1 MFWMY
6 YFFGIWHYH
15 KKKDYK
21 KAQSYFFK
29 ALKRQEEHSKCN
41 FKLGM
46 SYFKLKQ
53 WREANEFI
61 FKALTIDP
69 SKKSWEIQLRQTE
82 NHLNG
87 MFFRPQKLWWKEV
100 EDLKKQIQ
108 NKGKNFFKCRDLAI
122 ALENMKRYHEAADYY
137 KQAIELNDKK
147 DSMLYYKLG
156 YCYESRGHDSEP
168 NVELSKKYYDKAIK
182 YDEELDAQKFGIGI
196 FHEKQGLWQEANK
209 AYLEYYQKTQNLEND
224 DLLYKIA
231 FSFEK
236 LYDWDGAEVYYKKAL
251 EVNYQR
257 SYTHY
262 RLALMLERQ
271 KQFEE
276 AIKFYKEAIKRND
289 THKSY
294 WYFRLCKCLNSLGR
308 YEESAKFLN
317 ESQVIQ
323 NKPCGL
329 SEDILKDKNL
339 KRRIFYTEC
348 YENLAII
355 DNVILYES
363 FHGKSMSCNPYAIFL
378 YLLKQDEFK
387 DYTHVWVVDN
397 INNVKSKFKKLKNVI
412 VVKKDS
418 DLYLKYIA
426 SAKYLINN
434 STFPEYFIRKIDQ
447 LYLNT
452 WHGVPWK
459 MLGKDIKGSFIEY
472 KNVQRNFL
480 HATHLIAPSRHTMDV
495 MIKQH
500 EIEFLSSSKKY
511 LSGYPRV
518 DISLN
523 QTENEKE
530 KLKGT
535 LGIPSEKKVILYAP
549 TFRGSFYDSEDISNE
564 KINELYNKIK
574 DNFDE
579 YCLLYRGHYS
589 VKSKSI
595 LHEDIIIPPVYIDT
609 NELLGIA
616 DVLIT
621 DYSSVLFDF
630 MSLEKPIIFFLYDY
644 ENYKN
649 NRGVYF
655 DISEISQEYSVAID
669 EVIDSLKNAKN
680 FKTSS
685 YLYNQIKDYYFIKE
699 KGQATKL
706 VVDFFF
712 KGIIKDNLS
721 IDYTNTKKNLLF
733 YPGALMP
740 NGITT
745 SFKNLINTFKNNSYN
760 IHVSIDASSVGEH
773 LERIEFFNEIKD
785 KFSTLSS
792 VENINYTLEE
802 YFIYAYFL
810 EHNNWQNLSAKM
822 LFEKMFKREF
832 RRIYGDAKIDFL
844 INFDGYTRYWHFLFA
859 MNDIKQK
866 IVFLHND
873 MQGEFDRRFPQLE
886 QNFRCYDYYDKILSV
901 SKQTNEEN
909 KKNLASLYDIMENKF
924 DFLENTI
931 NYNEIIQKSKEILD
945 EKIENKYFKKDHKVF
960 INIARLSIEKDHAKL
975 IRAFGVIHKENPKT
989 ILLILGDGVLKEEL
1003 NGLIYE
1009 LKLQKSVFLL
1019 GRISNPFP
1027 YLKKADC
1034 FVMSSNHEG
1043 QPMTLLE
1050 ALVLDK
1056 TIVATDI
1063 PGNVSILENR
1073 GGLIVDN
1080 SIKGLVYGMEQY
1092 LLNKIERKH
1101 FDGVEYN
1108 NAVLYKLDEIF
1119 KGINNE

>member
-21 KAQSYFFK
+21 KAQSYFLK

-69 SKKSWEIQLRQTE
+69 SKKSWGVQLKQTE
-82 NHLNG
+82 NHLNS

-108 NKGKNFFKCRDLAI
+108 NKGKNFFICRDLAI

-156 YCYESRGHDSEP
+156 YCYESKGHDSEP

-257 SYTHY
+257 PYTHY
-262 RLALMLERQ
+262 RLALVLERQ

-276 AIKFYKEAIKRND
+276 AIKFYKETIKRDN

-308 YEESAKFLN
+308 YEESVKFLN

-323 NKPCGL
+323 NKPYGL
-329 SEDILKDKNL
+329 SEDMLKDKNL

-387 DYTHVWVVDN
+387 DYTHVWVVNN

-412 VVKKDS
+412 VIKRGS
-418 DLYLKYIA
+418 DLYLKYLA
-426 SAKYLINN
+426 SAKYLVNN
-434 STFPEYFIRKIDQ
+434 VTFPDYFIRKDGQ
-447 LYLNT
+447 RYLNT
-452 WHGVPWK
+452 WHGTPIK
-459 MLGKDIKGSFIEY
+459 YLGKKIKTGFMEHA
-472 KNVQRNFL
+472 NAQRNFL
-480 HATHLIAPSRHTMDV
+480 HATHLIHPNLYTKDILENDYD
-495 MIKQH
+495 IKD
-500 EIEFLSSSKKY
+500 LSSGVSI
-511 LSGYPRV
+511 LTGYPRI
-518 DISLN
+518 DLSLSSN
-523 QTENEKE
+523 ASIKND
-530 KLKGT
+530 
-535 LGIPSEKKVILYAP
+535 LGIKDEQKVLLYAP
-549 TFRGSFYDSEDISNE
+549 TWRGGLNTQYFDFERLRNDILELQKSDFKILVSVHHEIEHLFDNE
-564 KINELYNKIK
+564 QFK
-574 DNFDE
+574 DV
-579 YCLLYRGHYS
+579 LLPS
-589 VKSKSI
+589 
-595 LHEDIIIPPVYIDT
+595 YIEM
-609 NELLGIA
+609 NELLPIV

-621 DYSSVLFDF
+621 DYSSVMFDF
-630 MSLEKPIIFFLYDY
+630 MVLERPIICYVYDY
-644 ENYKN
+644 EHYKQE
-649 NRGVYF
+649 RGLYF
-655 DISEISQEYSVAID
+655 NID
-669 EVIDSLKNAKN
+669 EITHHVCKTIEEVKEILNSKDLFIKDELHLANLRYKFYDLEDGKSCSRVVSAFFEDIKTEKNAKQCN
-680 FKTSS
+680 
-685 YLYNQIKDYYFIKE
+685 NI
-699 KGQATKL
+699 
-706 VVDFFF
+706 
-712 KGIIKDNLS
+712 
-721 IDYTNTKKNLLF
+721 LF
-733 YPGALMP
+733 YAGPFIP
-740 NGITT
+740 NGITN
-745 SFKNLINTFKNNSYN
+745 SFKNLVYHLQNLNFN
-760 IHVSIDASSVGEH
+760 IFVSIDPTSIYSHEER
-773 LERIEFFNEIKD
+773 LEQFYLISKKVKFLPRIGSLN
-785 KFSTLSS
+785 L
-792 VENINYTLEE
+792 TLEE
-802 YFIYAYFL
+802 FYI
-810 EHNNWQNLSAKM
+810 EKESLSEERS
-822 LFEKMFKREF
+822 LQSYQREF
-832 RRIYGDAKIDFL
+832 RRLYADVKFKTVV
-844 INFDGYTRYWHFLFA
+844 NFEGYNMFWVKLFSSV
-859 MNDIKQK
+859 NDNI
-866 IVFLHND
+866 IFLHNN
-873 MQGEFDRRFPQLE
+873 MQGEFEKRFPYLE
-886 QNFRCYDYYDKILSV
+886 QNFKCYKSYKKILSV

-931 NYNEIIQKSKEILD
+931 NHDEIIEKSEEKLD
-945 EKIENKYFKKDHKVF
+945 KIVENRYFKKDYKVF
-960 INIARLSIEKDHAKL
+960 MNIARLSVEKDQAKL
-975 IRAFGVIHKENPKT
+975 IQAFNVVNQKYPKT
-989 ILLILGDGVLKEEL
+989 FLLILGEGPLKEDLQNLVEKL
-1003 NGLIYE
+1003 N
-1009 LKLQKSVFLL
+1009 LKKNVFLL

-1034 FVMSSNHEG
+1034 FVMSSNYEG
-1043 QPMTLLE
+1043 QGLVLLE
-1050 ALVLDK
+1050 SLVLK
-1056 TIVATDI
+1056 KPIVSTNFSCVYD
-1063 PGNVSILENR
+1063 VLKDR

>member
-1 MFWMY
+1 MFWIY
-6 YFFGIWHYH
+6 YFFGMLFYH
-15 KKKDYK
+15 QKKNYR

-46 SYFKLKQ
+46 CYFKLKQ
-53 WREANEFI
+53 WREANKYI
-61 FKALTIDP
+61 SKALTIDP
-69 SKKSWEIQLRQTE
+69 SKKSWEIQLKQTE
-82 NHLNG
+82 NHLNCV
-87 MFFRPQKLWWKEV
+87 FAKSQKLWWKEV
-100 EDLKKQIQ
+100 EDLKKYIQ

-122 ALENMKRYHEAADYY
+122 ALENMKRYHEAASYY
-137 KQAIELNDKK
+137 EQAVELNGKK
-147 DSMLYYKLG
+147 DSMLYYKIG
-156 YCYESRGHDSEP
+156 YCYESKGHDGKP
-168 NVELSKKYYDKAIK
+168 NIELAQKYYNIAIEDDNK
-182 YDEELDAQKFGIGI
+182 FDAKKFGIGV
-196 FHEKQGLWQEANK
+196 FHEKQGLWEEANK
-209 AYLEYYQKTQNLEND
+209 AYLKHYEETKNLDND

-236 LYDWDGAEVYYKKAL
+236 LYNWDCAEVYYKKTL
-251 EVNYQR
+251 DVNYQR
-257 SYTHY
+257 PYTHY
-262 RLALMLERQ
+262 RLALVLERQ

-276 AIKFYKEAIKRND
+276 AIEFYKEALRRNNA
-289 THKSY
+289 HKSY
-294 WYFRLCKCLNSLGR
+294 WYFRLCKCLNSLGK
-308 YEESAKFLN
+308 YEESAKILN

-323 NKPCGL
+323 NKPYGL
-329 SEDILKDKNL
+329 SESIFKDKNL
-339 KRRIFYTEC
+339 RRRVFYTEC
-348 YENLAII
+348 YENFKII

-378 YLLKQDEFK
+378 YLLKQDNFK
-387 DYTHVWVVDN
+387 DYTHVWVVNN

-412 VVKKDS
+412 IVKKDG

-434 STFPEYFIRKIDQ
+434 STFPEYFIRKTDQ

-452 WHGVPWK
+452 WHGIPWK
-459 MLGKDIKGSFIEY
+459 ALGKDIRGSFIEY

-480 HATHLIAPSRHTMDV
+480 HATHLIAPSKHTIDV
-495 MIKQH
+495 MVKQH
-500 EIEFLSSSKKY
+500 DIEFLNLSKKY

-530 KLKGT
+530 ELKNS
-535 LGIPSEKKVILYAP
+535 LGIPLDKKVILYAP
-549 TFRGSFYDSEDISNE
+549 TFRGSFYNSEDILNE

-589 VKSKSI
+589 VKDKNVLS
-595 LHEDIIIPPVYIDT
+595 ENIIIPPVYIDT
-609 NELLGIA
+609 NELLGIV

-630 MSLEKPIIFFLYDY
+630 MSLNRPIIFFLYDY

-649 NRGVYF
+649 NRGLYF
-655 DISEISQEYSVAID
+655 DISEISLEYCVTTDDIIN
-669 EVIDSLKNAKN
+669 VLKNINYSKI
-680 FKTSS
+680 S
-685 YLYNQIKDYYFIKE
+685 YFYDQIKDYYFVKE
-699 KGQATKL
+699 KGQATKIA
-706 VVDFFF
+706 VDFFF
-712 KGIIKDNLS
+712 KDIIKNNLS
-721 IDYTNTKKNLLF
+721 VDYANTKKNLLF

-745 SFKNLINTFKNNSYN
+745 SFKNFINTFNQNGYN
-760 IHVSIDASSVGEH
+760 IHVSIDASSIEGH
-773 LERIEFFNEIKD
+773 LERIEVFDEIKD
-785 KFSTLSS
+785 KILTISS
-792 VENINYTLEE
+792 VGNINYTLEE
-802 YFIYAYFL
+802 YFVYAYFL
-810 EHNNWQNLSAKM
+810 EHNNWQNLSAKI
-822 LFEKMFKREF
+822 LFGKIFKREF
-832 RRIYGDAKIDFL
+832 RRLYGDVKIDSL

-859 MNDIKQK
+859 MNNIKQK
-866 IVFLHND
+866 LVFLHNN

-886 QNFRCYDYYDKILSV
+886 QNFRYYCYYDKILSV

-909 KKNLASLYDIMENKF
+909 KKNLANLYDIDENKF

-931 NYNEIIQKSKEILD
+931 NYDEIIEKSKEKLD
-945 EKIENKYFKKDHKVF
+945 EKIENKYFKNGYKIF

-975 IRAFGVIHKENPKT
+975 IRAFDVIHKENPKT

-1003 NGLIYE
+1003 NGLICE

-1027 YLKKADC
+1027 YLKNADC

-1050 ALVLDK
+1050 ALVLGK
-1056 TIVATDI
+1056 AIVATDI
-1063 PGNVSILENR
+1063 PGNVSVLENR
-1073 GGLIVDN
+1073 GGLIVEN
-1080 SIKGLVYGMEQY
+1080 SEEGLIQGMKEFIG
-1092 LLNKIERKH
+1092 NKIITKCFNTEK
-1101 FDGVEYN
+1101 YN
-1108 NAVLYKLDEIF
+1108 IDIITKLEKIMD
-1119 KGINNE
+1119 NNRG